1 MPDNVAWPMQNASI
15 DAGATAAGDEAGDEA
30 GEVGGR
36 GAAAAAAA
44 LLQAACDLCAPL
56 APGSLLPPDQA
67 HLVHFH
73 LKASCSA
80 RAAERWRMRGGVLG
94 SGRSPAP

>member
-1 MPDNVAWPMQNASI
+1 MPDKVAWPMQNASI
-15 DAGATAAGDEAGDEA
+15 DAVGAAAGDEAGDE
-30 GEVGGR
+30 GGRR

-67 HLVHFH
+67 HLVRFH

-80 RAAERWRMRGGVLG
+80 RAAER
-94 SGRSPAP
+94 

>member
-1 MPDNVAWPMQNASI
+1 MPDKVAWPMQNASI
-15 DAGATAAGDEAGDEA
+15 DAVGAAAGDEAGDE
-30 GEVGGR
+30 GGR
-36 GAAAAAAA
+36 RGAAAAAAAA

-67 HLVHFH
+67 HLVRFH

-80 RAAERWRMRGGVLG
+80 RAAER
-94 SGRSPAP
+94 